1 MRDVEGKQ
9 HPVYYVSKTLV
20 DAETRYTQLEKLA
33 LALVTVARKLRPYFQ
48 AHEVTVVSSFPLRAI
63 LHKPDIS
70 GRLTKWA
77 VKLSEYDL
85 SYIPRT
91 AIKSQVLANFI
102 ADFST
107 DENM

>member
-33 LALVTVARKLRPYFQ
+33 LALVIAARKLRPYFQ

-70 GRLTKWA
+70 G
-77 VKLSEYDL
+77 
-85 SYIPRT
+85 
-91 AIKSQVLANFI
+91 
-102 ADFST
+102 
-107 DENM
+107 